1 MLTSDFAPGQK
12 IFQKTLDIF
21 LKLCYTITT
30 KRKGD
35 KKMTIYTNDWGETAT
50 TQDEIIRKNIEH
62 MNEENLVEELR
73 YQGLTDDIIAW
84 ALKQDT
90 FRSDFDGYIEEAE
103 KRWAIGL
110 GWWEEEEE
118 EDPATYEFEPG
129 RVYWNEMAANP

>member
-1 MLTSDFAPGQK
+1 
-12 IFQKTLDIF
+12 
-21 LKLCYTITT
+21 
-30 KRKGD
+30 
-35 KKMTIYTNDWGETAT
+35 MTIYTNDWGETAT

-62 MNEENLVEELR
+62 MNEEDLVEELR

-84 ALKQDT
+84 ALKQDA

-118 EDPATYEFEPG
+118 DDPATYEFEPG